1 MFDFAR
7 NVAPFRVVV
16 QIEVIN
22 DNVPVL
28 MLDGTNM
35 EVDYNLT
42 YFERQPYLPENLPQ
56 VFLSR
61 GLEIADID
69 VGEQLLV
76 GANITLMGGKSG
88 YTHSPVPGHLSIQE
102 PV

>member
-7 NVAPFRVVV
+7 NLEPFRVTV

-35 EVDYNLT
+35 EVNYNLT
-42 YFERQPYLPENLPQ
+42 YLERQPYLPENPSQ
-56 VFLSR
+56 VLLSR

-69 VGEQLLV
+69 VGDQLLV
-76 GANITLMGGKSG
+76 GANITLMGGKS
-88 YTHSPVPGHLSIQE
+88 E
-102 PV
+102 